1 MSEVVEI
8 EGRANIDV
16 VIVENS
22 WTLKQHQK
30 ERTEKKIRVFF
41 VRATSW
47 GRFCAERRWASN
59 HLKFLF

>member
-47 GRFCAERRWASN
+47 GAILC
-59 HLKFLF
+59 